1 MNVALEGMPYL
12 QRKES
17 EHTASS
23 YACSEDGGCN
33 NIYIYIYIISL
44 FFIRLIGNMM
54 YGIEAFGDYSL
65 DNVGCIFR
73 VILGR

>member
-12 QRKES
+12 QRKELNILPLPM
-17 EHTASS
+17 HVVRMVDAI
-23 YACSEDGGCN
+23 
-33 NIYIYIYIISL
+33 IYIYIYIIVY
-44 FFIRLIGNMM
+44 FIRLIGNTM

>member
-12 QRKES
+12 QRKEL
-17 EHTASS
+17 
-23 YACSEDGGCN
+23 
-33 NIYIYIYIISL
+33 NILPLPMHVVRMVDAIIYIYIISS

>member
-12 QRKES
+12 QRKELNILPLPM
-17 EHTASS
+17 HVVRMVDAI
-23 YACSEDGGCN
+23 
-33 NIYIYIYIISL
+33 IYIYIYIISS